1 MRNIVEFLIKTVHI
15 FLFVLL
21 GGICIFFIYNSSAY
35 KQWALNAFSKEIG
48 GPLFSLQ
55 SKISDYLHLSYTNTL
70 LIEQNKYLLNK
81 LANQRMNTTAT
92 PAYNDSLMPIGNND
106 DSLMFTYYSAKVLEN
121 SINKQNNIMILNK
134 GSRAGITADM
144 GVISPSG
151 IVGVIKDVSPNFS
164 IAISLLNSKFSIS
177 AKTGRTG
184 NTGVLS
190 WDGKN
195 YKFAQLGNITNI
207 EDIKIGD
214 TIVTQYSL
222 LFPSDYPIGVISG
235 GLSNNAIGG
244 YYTLQVRLLTN
255 FDRIDHVYVIKNNF
269 NDEINDMMERDSNE

>member
-1 MRNIVEFLIKTVHI
+1 MRNIIVFLIKTVHI

-21 GGICIFFIYNSSAY
+21 GCICIFFIYNSSAY
-35 KQWALNAFSKEIG
+35 KQWAINAFSKEIG
-48 GPLFSLQ
+48 GPLFTLQ

-81 LANQRMNTTAT
+81 LANQHMNTVTAVT
-92 PAYNDSLMPIGNND
+92 GNDSITTIVDND
-106 DSLMFTYYSAKVLEN
+106 SVLFTYYSAQVLEN
-121 SINKQNNIMILNK
+121 SINRQNNIMILNK
-134 GSRAGITADM
+134 GSRSGITADM

-151 IVGVIKDVSPNFS
+151 IVGIIKDVSPNFS

-195 YKFAQLGNITNI
+195 HKFAQLGNITNI

-222 LFPSDYPIGVISG
+222 LFPTNYPIGVISG

-244 YYTLQVRLLTN
+244 YYTLQVRLLTD
-255 FDRIDHVYVIKNNF
+255 FDRINHVYVIKNNF
-269 NDEINDMMERDSNE
+269 NDEIKDMMERDSNE

>member
-1 MRNIVEFLIKTVHI
+1 MQNLIKFLISTIHI

-21 GGICIFFIYNSSAY
+21 SGICIFFIYNSSAY

-48 GPLFSLQ
+48 APLFAVQ
-55 SKISDYLHLSYTNTL
+55 SSINKYLHLSYDNKL

-81 LANQRMNTTAT
+81 LANQNIGSSQA
-92 PAYNDSLMPIGNND
+92 DSSELT
-106 DSLMFTYYSAKVLEN
+106 DSLMFSYYSAKVLEN
-121 SINKQNNIMILNK
+121 TINKQNNVMILNK
-134 GSRAGITADM
+134 GSRSGINADM
-144 GVISPSG
+144 GVISPLG

-177 AKTGRTG
+177 AKTSRTG
-184 NTGVLS
+184 NTGVLE
-190 WDGKN
+190 WNGKN
-195 YKFAQLGNITNI
+195 YKYAQLGNITNI
-207 EDIKIGD
+207 EDIQIGD

-255 FDRIDHVYVIKNNF
+255 FEKLDHVYVVKNNF
-269 NDEINDMMERDSNE
+269 NDEIHDMIERSNNE

>member
-1 MRNIVEFLIKTVHI
+1 MQNLIKFLISTIHI

-21 GGICIFFIYNSSAY
+21 SGICIFFIYNSSAY

-48 GPLFSLQ
+48 APLFAVQ
-55 SKISDYLHLSYTNTL
+55 SSINKYLHLSYDNKL

-81 LANQRMNTTAT
+81 LANQNIGSSQA
-92 PAYNDSLMPIGNND
+92 DSSELA
-106 DSLMFTYYSAKVLEN
+106 DSLMFSYYSAKVLEN
-121 SINKQNNIMILNK
+121 TINKQNNVMILNK
-134 GSRAGITADM
+134 GSRSGINADM
-144 GVISPSG
+144 GVISPLG

-177 AKTGRTG
+177 AKTSRTG
-184 NTGVLS
+184 NTGVLE
-190 WDGKN
+190 WNGKN
-195 YKFAQLGNITNI
+195 YKYAQLGNITNI
-207 EDIKIGD
+207 EDIQIGD

-255 FDRIDHVYVIKNNF
+255 FEKLDHVYVVKNNF
-269 NDEINDMMERDSNE
+269 NDEIHDMIERSNNE

>member
-1 MRNIVEFLIKTVHI
+1 MRNIIVFLIKTVHI

-35 KQWALNAFSKEIG
+35 KQWAINAFSKEIG
-48 GPLFSLQ
+48 GPLFTLQ

-81 LANQRMNTTAT
+81 LANQHMNTVTAVT
-92 PAYNDSLMPIGNND
+92 GIDSITTIVDNDSVL
-106 DSLMFTYYSAKVLEN
+106 FTYYSAQVLEN
-121 SINKQNNIMILNK
+121 SINRQNNIMILNK
-134 GSRAGITADM
+134 GSRSGITADM

-151 IVGVIKDVSPNFS
+151 IVGIIKDVSPNFS

-195 YKFAQLGNITNI
+195 HKFAQLGNITNI

-222 LFPSDYPIGVISG
+222 LFPTNYPIGVISG

-244 YYTLQVRLLTN
+244 YYTLQVRLLTD
-255 FDRIDHVYVIKNNF
+255 FDRINHVYVIKNNF
-269 NDEINDMMERDSNE
+269 NDEIKDMMERDSNE

>member
-1 MRNIVEFLIKTVHI
+1 MQNLIKFLINTIHI

-21 GGICIFFIYNSSAY
+21 LGICIFFIYNSSAY

-48 GPLFSLQ
+48 APVFAVRS
-55 SKISDYLHLSYTNTL
+55 SINKYLHLSYDNKL
-70 LIEQNKYLLNK
+70 LTEQNKYLLNK
-81 LANQRMNTTAT
+81 LANQSISPSQAGSSGL
-92 PAYNDSLMPIGNND
+92 A
-106 DSLMFTYYSAKVLEN
+106 DSLMFSYYSAKVLEN
-121 SINKQNNIMILNK
+121 TINKQNNVMILDK
-134 GSRAGITADM
+134 GSRSGINADM
-144 GVISPSG
+144 GVISPLG

-177 AKTGRTG
+177 AKTSRTG
-184 NTGVLS
+184 NTGVLE
-190 WDGKN
+190 WNGKN
-195 YKFAQLGNITNI
+195 YKYAQLGNITNI
-207 EDIKIGD
+207 EDIQIGD

-255 FDRIDHVYVIKNNF
+255 FEKLDHVYVVKNNF
-269 NDEINDMMERDSNE
+269 NDEIHDMKERSNNE